1 MNQKHYIKEWQ
12 ESAIAQSL
20 IDLNLK
26 GLGES
31 AIAEWYFGNLPP
43 TARRND
49 GRIRDGYLRTYRE
62 PLKGGWGIEGYD
74 PTDLNAEPELRT
86 FKPDFPRLA
95 KDGKIIKYDTPKNAK
110 HYPILPRIS
119 YKIAAQ
125 VFLCAGLNY
134 LELTRKYAP
143 EEITTGVDENAECPW
158 FWQAV
163 LDNARIPLSVAEG
176 GKKAL
181 SLLSQGRCA
190 IAVTSITTWRAEGGS
205 DKLHPWLAMFA
216 PNRNIYLTFD
226 RDIKPNTVKAVNV
239 QSWKLGRGFA
249 RSGATRI
256 KRLIW
261 GGTTKGIDD
270 FIYNLKSKYGD
281 RYMQG
286 VLSKCYTNSRDYRK
300 FNEQKLPGRIEEVNK
315 RYLKHED
322 VARKC
327 KILIVKSAKGTNKT
341 GVLAELARIDRESG
355 IATLNLSH
363 LERLA
368 RELGIRLDLPY
379 RTEAGT
385 TSVRADRGYSLCID
399 SFSPKN
405 SIPFLPEQWTGAG
418 LAIDEFTQ
426 VLHHLAF
433 GSTEVGRFRKL
444 ILATLGQKL
453 ADCWEH
459 DRPIRLLDAD
469 ADAETVELVY
479 ELIQTYAI
487 EPPTREELEAETLAV
502 VNNYEPEKGKLYF
515 YHEPSPRQIKADLI
529 EMMRADKNILILT
542 SSQQV
547 TSADGSINLEELAK
561 KHYLPREILRI
572 DSTTVGD
579 PSHPAFN
586 ITGESLVQLIANT
599 DVKIVIASP
608 IICTGISIEQLNCF
622 FQGVFSFQSGNI
634 SPNSV
639 RQQLVRLRD
648 FDAPRYVWCPKV
660 GMSFVG
666 SKSTNPVELLAD
678 QKGETKLALSLLSI
692 PEAENL
698 LRNNTCPLTK
708 YWARIGAKNNRNS
721 YFYREKLYLDLEAE
735 GWQIHDIFPP
745 DNNEELEA
753 IWQERKAIKAAS
765 IESENHAISEAHDL
779 SYAEAQRLETRK
791 DLNQQEQQ
799 QLQKHQI
806 IQKYHI
812 SEITPELVAVNRKK
826 FYYHLQL
833 RFWLTVGREYLEQR
847 DRASLAQVQE
857 NNRGDFFIPDFNNK
871 NYIVKVKLLEMLS
884 LARFLEP
891 GTEWSNKSVEL
902 IRLRDFVLKDLIRLN
917 QILGCGIAVTD
928 SPITILQKIL
938 KQIGY
943 RLPYYRN
950 ERDGK
955 KRLRIYGSAQSR
967 YDLADLEENIL
978 ESWLALSAQKFLEE
992 EEIAA

>member
-1 MNQKHYIKEWQ
+1 MNQQHQIEEWRQ
-12 ESAIAQSL
+12 SAIAQSA
-20 IDLNLK
+20 IALNLK
-26 GLGES
+26 NLEES
-31 AIAEWYFGNLPP
+31 EIAEWYFGNLPP

-49 GRIRDGYLRTYRE
+49 GRIRDAYLRTYRE

-74 PTDLNAEPELRT
+74 PTNLEAEPELRT
-86 FKPDFPRLA
+86 FKPDSPRLA

-119 YKIAAQ
+119 YEIAALI
-125 VFLCAGLNY
+125 FRHAGVDF
-134 LELTRKYAP
+134 LELTRQYAP
-143 EEITTGVDENAECPW
+143 QELGSGVEETQECLW
-158 FWQAV
+158 FWRAV
-163 LDNARIPLSVAEG
+163 LANSQIPLSITEG

-205 DKLHPWLAMFA
+205 DELHPWLAMFA
-216 PNRNIYLTFD
+216 PKRNIYLTFD
-226 RDIKPNTVKAVNV
+226 QDIKPATIKAVNI
-239 QSWKLGRGFA
+239 QSSKLGRAFA
-249 RSGATRI
+249 IAGAARI

-261 GGTTKGIDD
+261 GGTAKGIDD
-270 FIYNLKSKYGD
+270 FIYNLKSKYGE
-281 RYMQG
+281 RYMQR
-286 VLSKCYTNSRDYRK
+286 VLSKCYSNSRDYRK
-300 FNEQKLPGRIEEVNK
+300 FTEQKLPGRIKKVNK
-315 RYLKHED
+315 RYLNLKD
-322 VARKC
+322 VADRC

-341 GVLAELARIDRESG
+341 GVLAELVRINRESG
-355 IATLNLSH
+355 IPTLNISH

-385 TSVRADRGYSLCID
+385 TSVRTSHGYSLCID

-405 SIPFLPEQWTGAG
+405 SIPASPEQWTGAG
-418 LAIDEFTQ
+418 VAIDEFTQ

-453 ADCWEH
+453 ADCWEN
-459 DRPIRLLDAD
+459 DKPIRLLDAD
-469 ADAETVELVY
+469 ADTGTVELIY
-479 ELIQTYAI
+479 ELIQTYAV
-487 EPPTREELEAETLAV
+487 EPPTREELETETLAV
-502 VNNYEPEKGKLYF
+502 VNEYEPEKGKLYF
-515 YHEPSPRQIKADLI
+515 YHEPSPRQIRADLI

-547 TSADGSINLEELAK
+547 TSADGSIDLEELAK

-579 PSHPAFN
+579 PEHPAFN
-586 ITGESLVQLIANT
+586 LTGESLVELIANT

-648 FDAPRYVWCPKV
+648 FEAPRYVWCPKV
-660 GMSFVG
+660 GISYVG
-666 SKSTNPVELLAD
+666 SKSTNPVELLSD

-745 DNNEELEA
+745 DDDGELQA
-753 IWQERKAIKAAS
+753 IWQERKAIKAKS
-765 IESENHAISEAHDL
+765 IESENHAISEAEDL
-779 SYAEAQRLETRK
+779 SHAEAQRLETRK
-791 DLNQQEQQ
+791 NLNKKEQQ

-806 IQKYHI
+806 MQKYHLG
-812 SEITPELVAVNRKK
+812 EITPELVAANRKK
-826 FYYHLQL
+826 FYSHLQL
-833 RFWLTVGREYLEQR
+833 RFWLTIGREYLESR
-847 DRASLAQVQE
+847 DRASLAQVRE
-857 NNRGDFFIPDFNNK
+857 NNRGEFFIPDFNAK
-871 NYIVKVKLLEMLS
+871 NYVVKVKVLEMLD
-884 LARFLEP
+884 LERFLEP
-891 GTEWSNKSVEL
+891 NTEWNNKSIEL
-902 IRLRDFVLKDLIRLN
+902 IQLRDFVLKDLARFN
-917 QILGCGIAVTD
+917 QVLGCGVAITD
-928 SPITILQKIL
+928 SPIMVLQKIL
-938 KQIGY
+938 KQIGQK
-943 RLPYYRN
+943 LPYLRN
-950 ERDGK
+950 ERDSK
-955 KRLRIYGSAQSR
+955 KRLRIYGAAESR
-967 YDLADLEENIL
+967 YGLSALEESIS
-978 ESWLALSAQKFLEE
+978 ESWLALFAQKYTAVEKD
-992 EEIAA
+992 AA